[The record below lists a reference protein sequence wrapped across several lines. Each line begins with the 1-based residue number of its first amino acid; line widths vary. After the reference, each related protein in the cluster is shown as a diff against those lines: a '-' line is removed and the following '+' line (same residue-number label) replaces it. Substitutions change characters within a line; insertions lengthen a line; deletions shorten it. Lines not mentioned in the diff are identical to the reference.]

1 MAPGGDLRVR
11 LWKLMASIKDSPQFQ
26 EAQQAWVSW
35 KDWEVD
41 NGRPRRASYAGVD
54 QVNGGVEDLLA
65 GWLQI

>member
-1 MAPGGDLRVR
+1 
-11 LWKLMASIKDSPQFQ
+11 MASIKDSPQFQ